1 MIILLP
7 TQQRDTMRP
16 WDGLTVL
23 LANFPLFGSGFAKIV
38 NYLFLRHSGLLE
50 WPNNFWQKEILPE
63 VVGQLHPPEI
73 REMFSDYLQNPEK
86 LRCIKKQMRNV
97 CGKSGKAQKI
107 TNLVM

>member
-7 TQQRDTMRP
+7 TQQLDTMRP

-50 WPNNFWQKEILPE
+50 WPTTSGTERNCARSSWAIASPRNW
-63 VVGQLHPPEI
+63 
-73 REMFSDYLQNPEK
+73 
-86 LRCIKKQMRNV
+86 RNV
-97 CGKSGKAQKI
+97 FRLLTKSRKI
-107 TNLVM
+107 TLHKKANEKCDWEIW